1 MNRNIGHTIKIE
13 IKKLSEMEL
22 TTLNVY
28 SWPIWSCEVSE
39 FPWTYSDKESCYILE
54 GKVIVTTD
62 HEEVTI
68 ELGDFSI
75 FPKGLSCHWR
85 VLKPIRKHYSFE

>member
-1 MNRNIGHTIKIE
+1 M
-13 IKKLSEMEL
+13 
-22 TTLNVY
+22 
-28 SWPIWSCEVSE
+28 
-39 FPWTYSDKESCYILE
+39 
-54 GKVIVTTD
+54 VTTD

-68 ELGDFSI
+68 EPGDFII